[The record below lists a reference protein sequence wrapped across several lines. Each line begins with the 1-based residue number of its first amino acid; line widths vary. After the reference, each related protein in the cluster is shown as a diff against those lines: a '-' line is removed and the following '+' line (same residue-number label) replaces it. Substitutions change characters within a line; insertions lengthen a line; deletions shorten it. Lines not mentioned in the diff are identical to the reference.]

1 MKIKSLS
8 FIMLAALAAASL
20 QSCSPKRE
28 KAYNA
33 RTNVNA
39 NGLAFIK
46 EAHEGG
52 LTEIAASKLAEKSST
67 NKEITE
73 FAAMMIK
80 DHSEAGIELDTIAD
94 HKYVFL
100 KDTVNNA
107 HRTVLDSLAKKT
119 GAEFD
124 KAYMELMVKDHEAAE
139 ELFHENA
146 DSTYP
151 DIREFAE
158 KVLVKVKAHLEE
170 AKKIKASLK

>member
-8 FIMLAALAAASL
+8 FIMLAAFAAASL

-28 KAYNA
+28 KAYNV

-52 LTEIAASKLAEKSST
+52 LTEIAASKIAEKNST
-67 NKEITE
+67 NKEVTE

-80 DHSEAGIELDTIAD
+80 DHSEAGVELDTIAD
-94 HKYVFL
+94 HKYVLL
-100 KDTVNNA
+100 KGTVNNE

-124 KAYMELMVKDHEAAE
+124 KAYMELMVKDHEVAE
-139 ELFHENA
+139 ELYHENA

-151 DIREFAE
+151 DIREFAR

-170 AKKIKASLK
+170 AEKIKASLK

>member
-1 MKIKSLS
+1 MKTKTLS

-33 RTNVNA
+33 RTNVNI
-39 NGLAFIK
+39 NGLTFIK

-52 LTEIAASKLAEKSST
+52 LTEIAASKLAEKNST
-67 NKEITE
+67 NKEVTE

-80 DHSEAGIELDTIAD
+80 DHSEAGKELDVIAD
-94 HKYVFL
+94 DKYAFL

-107 HRTVLDSLAKKT
+107 HRTILDSLAKKT

-124 KAYMELMVKDHEAAE
+124 KAYMELMVKDHDAAKELYE
-139 ELFHENA
+139 ENST
-146 DSTYP
+146 STYT

-158 KVLVKVKAHLEE
+158 KTLPKVKAHLEKAE
-170 AKKIKASLK
+170 EIKKGLK